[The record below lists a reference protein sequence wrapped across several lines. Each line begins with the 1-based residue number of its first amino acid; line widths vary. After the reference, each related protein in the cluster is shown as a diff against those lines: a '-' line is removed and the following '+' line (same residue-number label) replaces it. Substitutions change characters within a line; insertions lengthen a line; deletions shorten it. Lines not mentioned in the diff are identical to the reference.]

1 MRLTNFALLFAAL
14 LLAGCAS
21 QPTPQPTAQLLSGP
35 PGIHGID
42 MATDSSDVAGELQG
56 RPWLHFVARY
66 YRDPSSRWPALSP
79 AEAQRLSAA
88 GVKIVTVWEFH
99 SGNVEYFS
107 YASGYSD
114 AMSAYRQA
122 RAVGQPPGSAI
133 YFAVDFNARGPA
145 LYQIDQY
152 FHGVNAG
159 LAAAGGGRSLYPIGV
174 YGSGAVCA
182 QIKGEGLARYAWL
195 SGSSSW
201 EGTAGYTAWNIRQ
214 APAGERFGNL
224 SFSHDANEATNDYGG
239 FRLAGYGGPES
250 PAGAAVT
257 AVAAVPATAA
267 TLVTGAVDAVVP
279 HPAAS
284 APPPPPAPTVV
295 AAASPSPSLSPPA
308 SPPPAHAEMAS
319 AEPPPH
325 ASPLAALNPIASA
338 EAAERAPAAKPAD
351 AGVMDLAALRSDTGR
366 HTSAEPAVPL
376 GPRRAEHGAKRQGP
390 SRAETPAHAAK
401 ALAAPTRKGYAAPTN
416 KHVAASAP
424 RNPGGSSHA
433 ELHERGR
440 QLSEPRR
447 AEDHGSHLQAGRAG
461 AVPVLHRP
469 ARGSVEQRRS

>member
-1 MRLTNFALLFAAL
+1 LRLTNFALLFAAL

-21 QPTPQPTAQLLSGP
+21 QPTPQPTAQLPPGS

-66 YRDPSSRWPALSP
+66 YRDPTSRWPALSP

-107 YASGYSD
+107 YATGYSD
-114 AMSAYRQA
+114 ATNAYRQA

-152 FHGVNAG
+152 FRGVNAG
-159 LAAAGGGRSLYPIGV
+159 LAAAGGGRSPYPIGV

-182 QIKGEGLARYAWL
+182 QIKGTGLARYAWL
-195 SGSSSW
+195 SGSTSW
-201 EGTAGYTAWNIRQ
+201 DGTAGYSAWNIRQ
-214 APAGERFGNL
+214 APAAQRFGNL
-224 SFSHDANEATNDYGG
+224 SFSHDANEAATNDYGG

-267 TLVTGAVDAVVP
+267 TMVSNAVATIVP
-279 HPAAS
+279 QPAAS
-284 APPPPPAPTVV
+284 APLPPPPTVV
-295 AAASPSPSLSPPA
+295 ADASPPPTLSPSA
-308 SPPPAHAEMAS
+308 SPPPAHAEVAS
-319 AEPPPH
+319 AAPPPH

-338 EAAERAPAAKPAD
+338 EAAERAPTARPAD
-351 AGVMDLAALRSDTGR
+351 AGVMDLAALRSDTG
-366 HTSAEPAVPL
+366 HHASAEPAAPL
-376 GPRRAEHGAKRQGP
+376 GPRRAEHGVKRPGPSRLGP

-401 ALAAPTRKGYAAPTN
+401 ALAGPKMKGYAIPTS
-416 KHVAASAP
+416 KHVAAHVAASAP
-424 RNPGGSSHA
+424 HNPGGSSHG
-433 ELHERGR
+433 EFHDRGHR
-440 QLSEPRR
+440 VSASRR
-447 AEDHGSHLQAGRAG
+447 SPDHGSNL
-461 AVPVLHRP
+461 
-469 ARGSVEQRRS
+469 